1 MKINIL
7 LPYKEKFDENK
18 ASSVSITVK
27 NNLMHTKFLNG
38 IKVYGQN
45 VENALFKDNFVG
57 LNYSIFSLK
66 SKNVFLLHRMLK
78 MISEDNS
85 KKQLIEIHNRPYLIN
100 QISRFNHF
108 PVSLFFHNDPL
119 TMKGSKSIRERQNIL
134 EKCAAVFCVSEY
146 IKQQFM
152 KGISTEKQKVHVLY
166 NGVNRKITIFLKRKK
181 RFCLLED

>member
-7 LPYKEKFDENK
+7 LPYKEKFDEKK

-45 VENALFKDNFVG
+45 VEKPLFKDNFVG

-66 SKNVFLLHRMLK
+66 SKNTFLLHKMLM
-78 MISEDNS
+78 MISKNNS
-85 KKQLIEIHNRPYLIN
+85 KKQLIEMHNRPYLIN
-100 QISRFNHF
+100 QIRKYNDF
-108 PVSLFFHNDPL
+108 PISLFFHNDPL
-119 TMKGSKSIRERQNIL
+119 TMKGSKSTGERQKIL
-134 EKCAAVFCVSEY
+134 KKCAAIFCVSEY

-152 KGISTEKQKVHVLY
+152 KGISTEKQKVHV
-166 NGVNRKITIFLKRKK
+166 F
-181 RFCLLED
+181 